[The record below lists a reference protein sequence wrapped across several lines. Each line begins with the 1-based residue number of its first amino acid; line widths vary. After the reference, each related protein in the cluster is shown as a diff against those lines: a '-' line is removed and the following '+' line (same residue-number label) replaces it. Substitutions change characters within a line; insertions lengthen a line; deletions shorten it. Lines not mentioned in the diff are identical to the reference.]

1 MTNTA
6 TTPVDD
12 VDEIGERRR
21 RQQTARG
28 RELIG
33 SDLGSF
39 RVLEKIGSG
48 GMATVYEG
56 EHRFLAHRV
65 AIKVLHMHL
74 VEDGLMAKRFFE
86 EARLVASVRHP
97 SIVQLY
103 DFGYS
108 PDGRAYIV
116 MELLEGETLS
126 ERLRRGPMSEREV
139 VTFGRQISA
148 ALAMAHEH
156 GIVHRDLKPDNIF
169 IVTDSETEL
178 GERAKVLDFGVAK
191 NLQPGHGDLTAIG
204 ALVGTP
210 AYMSPEQCL
219 GQKDINH
226 RTDIYSLGVVVY
238 AMACGRKPFW
248 SPETDVL
255 LEMHLRH
262 DPVPPRERNPRVSED
277 LQSIVLRCMR
287 KRPEDRF
294 QSMAALERAFA
305 GAGGGRPSA
314 TLPDGDFAGSS
325 DTVPFTREQVEQM
338 LIAMGAEPER
348 AEGWSAQIT
357 AVKTPP
363 PVRALMDRAQAAV
376 LPPPHAQ
383 PYYTD
388 PPIDSTQPTR
398 RINNLA
404 LVAALALAA
413 VGGVIGAALV
423 L

>member
-1 MTNTA
+1 MTSTA
-6 TTPVDD
+6 STPVDE
-12 VDEIGERRR
+12 VGERR
-21 RQQTARG
+21 RQQTGRG
-28 RELIG
+28 SELIG

-48 GMATVYEG
+48 GMATVYSG

-65 AIKVLHMHL
+65 AIKVLHKHL
-74 VEDGLMAKRFFE
+74 VDDELMTKRFFE
-86 EARLVASVRHP
+86 EARAVASVRHP

-103 DFGYS
+103 DFGYC

-116 MELLEGETLS
+116 MEMLEGES
-126 ERLRRGPMSEREV
+126 MRERLRSGAMDEREV

-148 ALAMAHEH
+148 ALAKAHEH

-169 IVTDSETEL
+169 IVPDSETEL

-191 NLQPGHGDLTAIG
+191 NLQPGHGELTAIG

-210 AYMSPEQCL
+210 SYMSPEQCL
-219 GQKDINH
+219 GQKDIDH
-226 RTDIYSLGVVVY
+226 RTDIYSLGVLVY

-262 DPVPPRERNPRVSED
+262 EPIAPRERNPRVSED
-277 LQSIVLRCMR
+277 LQSIILRCMR
-287 KRPEDRF
+287 KRPDERF

-305 GAGGGRPSA
+305 GAGGGRASA
-314 TLPDGDFAGSS
+314 PLPANGDFANPG

-338 LIAMGAEPER
+338 LIAMGAQPER

-363 PVRALMDRAQAAV
+363 PVRVIMDRAQAAMI
-376 LPPPHAQ
+376 PQPQAQ
-383 PYYTD
+383 RYFTD
-388 PPIDSTQPTR
+388 PPRPATSPTNSVR
-398 RINNLA
+398 NT
-404 LVAALALAA
+404 ALACGLVLAVLA
-413 VGGVIGAALV
+413 GVITAALV